1 MKSFKYISK
10 SKISKLFSL
19 FLIGIMALT
28 SNFAYADN
36 NNEIA
41 SGIYT
46 LANETKYLDG
56 NEIGDSMARSY
67 TGENMTLEKR
77 DGKIY
82 YTVGLSG
89 AQYMDNHRIFIN
101 DESVEFEKVEENSEE
116 GTIKLRFE
124 VTSPDDNIL
133 IQMYVDAMG
142 RDVEYQLIPNLD
154 SLELVEAFEES
165 TPEETKEVE
174 TSSEDTES
182 ENTETQVKESSQN
195 NSSNVMIIGVV
206 VILAIV
212 IIFVLFKRKK

>member
-19 FLIGIMALT
+19 FLIGIMTLT

-36 NNEIA
+36 NDEIA

-46 LANETKYLDG
+46 LTNETKYLDG

-67 TGENMTLEKR
+67 TDENMTLEKR

-89 AQYMDNHRIFIN
+89 AQYMDNHRILIN

-124 VTSPDDNIL
+124 VTNPDDTIL

-154 SLELVEAFEES
+154 SLELVEAFEEF

-182 ENTETQVKESSQN
+182 ENAETQVKESSQN

-206 VILAIV
+206 VILAVV

>member
-1 MKSFKYISK
+1 MKSFKNILQN
-10 SKISKLFSL
+10 KITKLFSL
-19 FLIGIMALT
+19 LLIGIMILT
-28 SNFAYADN
+28 SNFVYADN
-36 NNEIA
+36 NDEIA

-46 LANETKYLDG
+46 LTNDTKYLDG

-67 TGENMTLEKR
+67 TDEDMTFEKR

-89 AQYMDNHRIFIN
+89 AQYMNNHRILVN
-101 DESVEFEKVEENSEE
+101 DENVEFEKVEENSEE
-116 GTIKLRFE
+116 GTIKLKFE
-124 VTSPDDNIL
+124 VTNPDDTIL

-165 TPEETKEVE
+165 ISEENQEVE
-174 TSSEDTES
+174 SLSEDA
-182 ENTETQVKESSQN
+182 ENVETQVEESSQN
-195 NSSNVMIIGVV
+195 SSSNVMIIGVV
-206 VILAIV
+206 VILAVV

>member
-1 MKSFKYISK
+1 MKSFKNILQN
-10 SKISKLFSL
+10 KITKLFSL
-19 FLIGIMALT
+19 LLIGIMILT
-28 SNFAYADN
+28 SNFVYADN
-36 NNEIA
+36 NDEIA

-46 LANETKYLDG
+46 LTNDTKYLDG

-67 TGENMTLEKR
+67 TDEDMTFEKR

-89 AQYMDNHRIFIN
+89 AQYMNNHRILVN
-101 DESVEFEKVEENSEE
+101 DENVEFEKVEENSEE
-116 GTIKLRFE
+116 GTIKLKFE
-124 VTSPDDNIL
+124 VTNPDDTIL

-165 TPEETKEVE
+165 ISEENEEVE
-174 TSSEDTES
+174 SLSEDTE
-182 ENTETQVKESSQN
+182 NVETQVEESSQN
-195 NSSNVMIIGVV
+195 SSSNIMIIGVV
-206 VILAIV
+206 VILAVV

>member
-1 MKSFKYISK
+1 MKSFKNILQN
-10 SKISKLFSL
+10 KITKLFSL
-19 FLIGIMALT
+19 LLIGIMTLT
-28 SNFAYADN
+28 SNFVYADN
-36 NNEIA
+36 NDEIA

-46 LANETKYLDG
+46 LTNDTKYLDG

-67 TGENMTLEKR
+67 TDEDMTFEKR

-89 AQYMDNHRIFIN
+89 AQYMNNHRILVN
-101 DESVEFEKVEENSEE
+101 DENVEFEKVEENSEE
-116 GTIKLRFE
+116 GTIKLKFE
-124 VTSPDDNIL
+124 VTNPDDTIL

-165 TPEETKEVE
+165 ISEENEEVE
-174 TSSEDTES
+174 SLSEDTE
-182 ENTETQVKESSQN
+182 NVETQVEESSQN
-195 NSSNVMIIGVV
+195 SSSNIMIIGVV
-206 VILAIV
+206 VILAVV

>member
-36 NNEIA
+36 NDEIA
-41 SGIYT
+41 NGIYT
-46 LANETKYLDG
+46 LTNETKYLDG

-67 TGENMTLEKR
+67 TDENMTLEKR

-89 AQYMDNHRIFIN
+89 AQYMDNHRILIN

-124 VTSPDDNIL
+124 VTNPDDTIL

-165 TPEETKEVE
+165 KPEETEN
-174 TSSEDTES
+174 SSEDTES
-182 ENTETQVKESSQN
+182 ENAETQVKESSQN

-206 VILAIV
+206 VILAVV

>member
-1 MKSFKYISK
+1 MKSFKNILQN
-10 SKISKLFSL
+10 KITKLFSL
-19 FLIGIMALT
+19 LIIGIMTLT
-28 SNFAYADN
+28 SNFVYADN
-36 NNEIA
+36 NDEIA

-46 LANETKYLDG
+46 LTNDTKYLDG

-67 TGENMTLEKR
+67 TDEDMTFEKR

-89 AQYMDNHRIFIN
+89 AQYMNNHRILVN
-101 DESVEFEKVEENSEE
+101 DENVEFEKVEENSEE
-116 GTIKLRFE
+116 GTIKLKFE
-124 VTSPDDNIL
+124 VTNPDDTIL

-165 TPEETKEVE
+165 ISEENEEVE
-174 TSSEDTES
+174 SLSEDTE
-182 ENTETQVKESSQN
+182 NVETQVEESSQN
-195 NSSNVMIIGVV
+195 SSSNIMIIGVV
-206 VILAIV
+206 VILAVV

>member
-19 FLIGIMALT
+19 FLIGIMTLT

-36 NNEIA
+36 NDEIA

-46 LANETKYLDG
+46 LTNETKYLDG

-67 TGENMTLEKR
+67 TDENMTLEKR

-89 AQYMDNHRIFIN
+89 AQYMDNHRILIN

-124 VTSPDDNIL
+124 VTNPDDTIL

-165 TPEETKEVE
+165 KPEETEN
-174 TSSEDTES
+174 SSEDTES
-182 ENTETQVKESSQN
+182 ENAETQVKESSQN

-206 VILAIV
+206 VILAVV

>member
-19 FLIGIMALT
+19 FLIGIMTLT

-36 NNEIA
+36 NDEIA

-46 LANETKYLDG
+46 LTNETKYLDG

-67 TGENMTLEKR
+67 TDENMTLEKR

-89 AQYMDNHRIFIN
+89 AQYMDNHRILIN

-124 VTSPDDNIL
+124 VTNPDDTIL

-165 TPEETKEVE
+165 KPEETE

-182 ENTETQVKESSQN
+182 ENAETQVKESSQN

-206 VILAIV
+206 VILAVV